1 MLYLRATQPPRLRQR
16 RGSRY
21 PVCTM
26 PGAGD
31 RPSRDVTQLLVAWRA
46 GDEDALPS
54 LVPLVYREL
63 RQIAA
68 RYLARERG
76 GHLLQSTALVH
87 EAFLKL
93 VDQTRV
99 DWQNR
104 AHFYGVA
111 AQLMR
116 RILVDQARYHKRQ
129 KRGGSAVAL
138 SLTDAAADVV
148 APQSEV
154 HPVDALALDRALTK
168 LESLDPTQARV
179 VELRFFGG
187 LSIEETASVL
197 AVSSGTVKRERA
209 VARAWLYRELEG
221 ASPQA

>member
-1 MLYLRATQPPRLRQR
+1 MSRA
-16 RGSRY
+16 
-21 PVCTM
+21 
-26 PGAGD
+26 D
-31 RPSRDVTQLLVAWRA
+31 DPSRDVTQLLVAWRA
-46 GDEDALPS
+46 GDEAALPS

-68 RYLARERG
+68 RYLARERS

-111 AQLMR
+111 AQMMR
-116 RILVDQARYHKRQ
+116 RILVDQARHDKRQ
-129 KRGGSAVAL
+129 KRGGAAIAV
-138 SLTDAAADVV
+138 SLTDVADDMPAASSD
-148 APQSEV
+148 V

-168 LESLDPTQARV
+168 LEALDPTQARV

-187 LSIEETASVL
+187 LSIEETATVL
-197 AVSSGTVKRERA
+197 DVSSGTVKREWA

-221 ASPQA
+221 DARENG

>member
-1 MLYLRATQPPRLRQR
+1 MS
-16 RGSRY
+16 GSDEH
-21 PVCTM
+21 P
-26 PGAGD
+26 A
-31 RPSRDVTQLLVAWRA
+31 RDVTQLLVAWRA
-46 GDEDALPS
+46 GDQEALPS

-76 GHLLQSTALVH
+76 GHMLQSTALVH

-104 AHFYGVA
+104 AHFFGVA

-116 RILVDQARYHKRQ
+116 RILVDQARYGKRQ
-129 KRGGSAVAL
+129 KRGGSAIAV
-138 SLTDAAADVV
+138 SLTDAVGDVV
-148 APQSEV
+148 APSADV
-154 HPVDALALDRALTK
+154 HPVDALALDRALTR
-168 LESLDPTQARV
+168 LEALDPTQAKV

-187 LSIEETASVL
+187 LSIEETATVL
-197 AVSSGTVKRERA
+197 EVSTGTVKREWA

-221 ASPQA
+221 QPDSRN

>member
-1 MLYLRATQPPRLRQR
+1 MSRA
-16 RGSRY
+16 
-21 PVCTM
+21 
-26 PGAGD
+26 D
-31 RPSRDVTQLLVAWRA
+31 DPSRDVTQLLVAWRA
-46 GDEDALPS
+46 GDEAALPS

-68 RYLARERG
+68 RYLARERS

-111 AQLMR
+111 AQMMR
-116 RILVDQARYHKRQ
+116 RILVDQARHDKRQ
-129 KRGGSAVAL
+129 KRGGAAIAV
-138 SLTDAAADVV
+138 SLTDVADDMPAASSD
-148 APQSEV
+148 V

-168 LESLDPTQARV
+168 LEALDPTQARV

-187 LSIEETASVL
+187 LSIEETATVL
-197 AVSSGTVKRERA
+197 DVSSGTVKREWA

-221 ASPQA
+221 DAREND

>member
-1 MLYLRATQPPRLRQR
+1 MSRA
-16 RGSRY
+16 
-21 PVCTM
+21 
-26 PGAGD
+26 D
-31 RPSRDVTQLLVAWRA
+31 EPSPDVTQLLVAWRA
-46 GDEDALPS
+46 GDAEALPS

-68 RYLARERG
+68 RYLAHERS

-111 AQLMR
+111 AQMMR
-116 RILVDQARYHKRQ
+116 RILVDQARYDKRQ
-129 KRGGSAVAL
+129 KRGGAAIAV
-138 SLTDAAADVV
+138 SLTDVADDMV
-148 APQSEV
+148 APSGDV
-154 HPVDALALDRALTK
+154 HPVDALALDRALTR
-168 LESLDPTQARV
+168 LEALDPTQAKV

-187 LSIEETASVL
+187 LSIEETATVL
-197 AVSSGTVKRERA
+197 AVSSGTVKREWA

-221 ASPQA
+221 EAPGRD

>member
-1 MLYLRATQPPRLRQR
+1 MMEDPEAPDSRQ
-16 RGSRY
+16 
-21 PVCTM
+21 
-26 PGAGD
+26 
-31 RPSRDVTQLLVAWRA
+31 VTQLLIAWRS
-46 GDEDALPS
+46 GDADALPS

-68 RYLARERG
+68 RYLARERH

-93 VDQTRV
+93 CDQTRV
-99 DWQNR
+99 NWQNR

-116 RILVDQARYHKRQ
+116 RILVDQARHEKRQ
-129 KRGGSAVAL
+129 KRGGSAIAL
-138 SLTDAAADVV
+138 SLTDAAADVA
-148 APQSEV
+148 APASDV

-168 LESLDPTQARV
+168 LEAMDPTQARV

-197 AVSSGTVKRERA
+197 DVSAGTVKREWA

-221 ASPQA
+221 QPPASG

>member
-1 MLYLRATQPPRLRQR
+1 VSRA
-16 RGSRY
+16 
-21 PVCTM
+21 
-26 PGAGD
+26 D
-31 RPSRDVTQLLVAWRA
+31 EPSPDVTQLLVAWRA
-46 GDEDALPS
+46 GDAEALPS

-68 RYLARERG
+68 RYLAHERS

-104 AHFYGVA
+104 AHYYGVA
-111 AQLMR
+111 AQMMR
-116 RILVDQARYHKRQ
+116 RILVDQARYDKRQ
-129 KRGGSAVAL
+129 KRGGAAIAV
-138 SLTDAAADVV
+138 SLTDVADDMAAPSGD
-148 APQSEV
+148 V
-154 HPVDALALDRALTK
+154 HPVDALALDRALTR
-168 LESLDPTQARV
+168 LEALDPTQAKV

-187 LSIEETASVL
+187 LSIEETATVL
-197 AVSSGTVKRERA
+197 DVSSGTVKREWA

-221 ASPQA
+221 QAPSDA

>member
-1 MLYLRATQPPRLRQR
+1 M
-16 RGSRY
+16 
-21 PVCTM
+21 
-26 PGAGD
+26 GD
-31 RPSRDVTQLLVAWRA
+31 ADTPEARDVTQLLVAWRS
-46 GDEDALPS
+46 GDADALPS

-63 RQIAA
+63 RQIAG

-76 GHLLQSTALVH
+76 GHMLQSTALVH

-93 VDQTRV
+93 CDQSRV
-99 DWQNR
+99 NWQNR

-116 RILVDQARYHKRQ
+116 RILVDQARHAKRQ
-129 KRGGSAVAL
+129 KRGGSAIAL
-138 SLTDAAADVV
+138 SLTDAAADLA
-148 APQSEV
+148 APAPDV
-154 HPVDALALDRALTK
+154 HPVDALALDLALTK
-168 LESLDPTQARV
+168 LEAMDPTQARV

-197 AVSSGTVKRERA
+197 DVSPGTIKREWA

-221 ASPQA
+221 QPPADA

>member
-1 MLYLRATQPPRLRQR
+1 MADADPSDRQ
-16 RGSRY
+16 
-21 PVCTM
+21 
-26 PGAGD
+26 
-31 RPSRDVTQLLVAWRA
+31 DVTQLLVAWRS
-46 GDEDALPS
+46 GDAEALPA

-68 RYLARERG
+68 RYLARERA

-93 VDQTRV
+93 CDQSRV
-99 DWQNR
+99 NWQNR

-116 RILVDQARYHKRQ
+116 RILVDQARHDKRQ
-129 KRGGSAVAL
+129 KRGGSAIAL
-138 SLTDAAADVV
+138 SLTDAASDLA
-148 APQSEV
+148 APAPDV
-154 HPVDALALDRALTK
+154 HPVDALALDVALTK
-168 LESLDPTQARV
+168 LEAMDPTQARV

-197 AVSSGTVKRERA
+197 EVSPGTIKREWA
-209 VARAWLYRELEG
+209 VARAWLFRELEG
-221 ASPQA
+221 QPPADS

>member
-1 MLYLRATQPPRLRQR
+1 MAEPGGPP
-16 RGSRY
+16 
-21 PVCTM
+21 
-26 PGAGD
+26 
-31 RPSRDVTQLLVAWRA
+31 RDVTQLLVAWRA
-46 GDEDALPS
+46 GDADALPS

-93 VDQTRV
+93 CDQSRV

-116 RILVDQARYHKRQ
+116 RILVDQARHNKRQ
-129 KRGGSAVAL
+129 KRGGAGIAV
-138 SLTDAAADVV
+138 SLTDAAGDVL
-148 APQSEV
+148 APSSDV
-154 HPVDALALDRALTK
+154 HPVDALALDRALTR
-168 LESLDPTQARV
+168 LEAFDPTQARV

-187 LSIEETASVL
+187 LSIEETASVME
-197 AVSSGTVKRERA
+197 VSTGTVKREWA

-221 ASPQA
+221 EGGKNSET